1 MSEFLGEA
9 RVVIRPD
16 TTRFRA
22 ELVAQLAAAT
32 RGVSV
37 PVTVTGISGGSAAAS
52 GFARLSQVQNEITK
66 GAQQTAG
73 ALGEMDK
80 NLGRT
85 TKQLGQFRS
94 GAVASLAALTGLRG
108 AVLAA
113 SGPFLLA
120 AVGATAF
127 LKSLEEFA
135 QFEQELNVFAAT
147 VEATGAEM
155 EKVSALAKELGADL
169 TLPSVSAS
177 DAAAAMTEL
186 ARAGLSVEDAMAG
199 ARGVL
204 ELSTAAGIST
214 GEAAQF
220 AANELNAFSLAGDQ
234 AVRVADVLA
243 NAANAAQGNIQ
254 DFGLA
259 FKQSAAVAN
268 QVGLSLEATAAQLAI
283 MARAG
288 LQGSDAGTSLRVA
301 LLRLIN
307 PTKAAQAVI
316 NELGIDLRDV
326 NGNIRPD
333 VFVQFAEATRQ
344 MAPALRD
351 ANAAIVFGADG
362 IRTLAVSA
370 QAGREGL
377 VDATLSIGEQGT
389 AAELA
394 EARTAGF
401 GGQLEALKSTAST
414 TAVSLGEVSTVLAG
428 PLVVGLTGAA
438 NLLNQV
444 LVPFAELV
452 RLTKQKLGLGTFDPA
467 TESAAELLE
476 RMREVQDNFREL
488 NKVGVGLA
496 PVQNSIK
503 NTIRALESQRAVLKA
518 LGVDVSGITA
528 LIVQLQKELEATG
541 GSAVSGL
548 SSAEKALRDLK
559 ALFEVSPNPGLR
571 KAIEEL
577 QAQIALAAQEGGR
590 FTERF
595 DQGLRNAAGGADALG
610 AAIKRLK
617 GEFES
622 ANDALLKAQNQG
634 ASPQAQI
641 AILQGQEQTQF
652 DKIALLKQGGVTK
665 GEPQQIRAAREEIE
679 RIQGEIESLQAGIV
693 SDQKAAATSAENAAK
708 EAQAARDKQFEAIAE
723 MFGGRQGNIENAIER
738 AGIEGNV
745 QAVIRLNKA
754 LIASLQKERAAL
766 LERLRT
772 LKVSNE
778 VRKRILAAIDAAIQE
793 AQNDILR
800 AQQNTQDNLQKLLQP
815 IDLRIRIAQAQD
827 NEAREI
833 ALRRKKVEIIS
844 KELARL
850 KNAGKKNTREWL
862 ELKAQMAEENA
873 AIRDLENQQKTDG
886 KSARQE
892 AAEFLFSQL
901 QAQQGFAANLMGNL
915 ITGSTA
921 GLVGV
926 PSPPPASG
934 GPGRGIQTA
943 AVVQEGKAGGGPTSG
958 QASTTN
964 DLLVRILQQLK
975 TLNGQTATPEAT
987 HQRRVGIAD
996 MDGPGLGGR

>member
-1 MSEFLGEA
+1 
-9 RVVIRPD
+9 
-16 TTRFRA
+16 
-22 ELVAQLAAAT
+22 
-32 RGVSV
+32 
-37 PVTVTGISGGSAAAS
+37 
-52 GFARLSQVQNEITK
+52 
-66 GAQQTAG
+66 
-73 ALGEMDK
+73 MDK

-85 TKQLGQFRS
+85 TSRLGQFRS
-94 GAVASLAALTGLRG
+94 GAVASLASLTGLRG

-120 AVGATAF
+120 AVATTAF
-127 LKSLEEFA
+127 LKSLQEFA
-135 QFEQELNVFAAT
+135 NFEQELNVFSAT
-147 VEATGAEM
+147 VEATGEEM

-204 ELSTAAGIST
+204 QLSTAAGIST

-234 AVRVADVLA
+234 AIRVADVLA

-316 NELGIDLRDV
+316 QQLGIDLRDV

-377 VDATLSIGEQGT
+377 VDATIAIGEQGT

-394 EARTAGF
+394 QARTAGF
-401 GGQLEALKSTAST
+401 GGQLEGLSSTAQ
-414 TAVSLGEVSTVLAG
+414 TAAVNLGEVSTVVAG
-428 PLVVGLTGAA
+428 PLVASLTVLAAGLNRA
-438 NLLNQV
+438 LE
-444 LVPFAELV
+444 PFADLV
-452 RLTKQKLGLGTFDPA
+452 RLSKEKLGLGTFDPA
-467 TESAAELLE
+467 TQSASELIEKL
-476 RMREVQDNFREL
+476 RQTREEMAASSSSLRSGFTAALQTQTED
-488 NKVGVGLA
+488 A
-496 PVQNSIK
+496 
-503 NTIRALESQRAVLKA
+503 IRALEAQRAVLKA

-528 LIVQLQKELEATG
+528 LIVQLQRELEATG

-548 SSAEKALRDLK
+548 TTAEKALRDLK
-559 ALFEVSPNPGLR
+559 ALFETSPNPGLR
-571 KAIEEL
+571 NAIEEL
-577 QAQIALAAQEGGR
+577 QNQIFLAAQEGGR

-595 DQGLRNAAGGADALG
+595 DQGLRNATGSADAL
-610 AAIKRLK
+610 AAALGRLR
-617 GEFES
+617 GEIAASSDE
-622 ANDALLKAQNQG
+622 LLRAQNQG

-641 AILQGQEQTQF
+641 AILQGQEQTQQ
-652 DKIALLKQGGVTK
+652 DIIANLKANGIQAGD
-665 GEPQQIRAAREEIE
+665 PSAIRAAREEIE
-679 RIQGEIESLQAGIV
+679 RIQGQIESLQNGIV
-693 SDQKAAATSAENAAK
+693 ADQKAAATAAEKAAK
-708 EAQAARDKQFEAIAE
+708 EAQEARDKQFEAIAE

-745 QAVIRLNKA
+745 EAVIRLNKA

-766 LERLRT
+766 LERLKT
-772 LKVSNE
+772 LKVSND
-778 VRKRILAAIDAAIQE
+778 VRKKILQAINDAIEE
-793 AQNDILR
+793 AQQDILR
-800 AQQNTQDNLQKLLQP
+800 AQQDTQDNLQKLFEP

-833 ALRRKKVEIIS
+833 ALRRKKVELIS
-844 KELARL
+844 KELAKL
-850 KNAGKKNTREWL
+850 KNAGKKNTKQWL
-862 ELKAQMAEENA
+862 ELKAQLAEENA
-873 AIRDLENQQKTDG
+873 AIRELEKQDKTDT
-886 KSARQE
+886 KTARQS
-892 AAEFLFSQL
+892 AAEFFFEQL
-901 QAQQGFAANLMGNL
+901 QAQQGFASNLLGNL
-915 ITGSTA
+915 ITGPTE

-926 PSPPPASG
+926 PSPTT
-934 GPGRGIQTA
+934 GPGPGITLA
-943 AVVQEGKAGGGPTSG
+943 ANVGQGKEGRGPTSG

-964 DLLVRILQQLK
+964 DLLLRILHQLK
-975 TLNGQTATPEAT
+975 NLNGSQSTPEAKR
-987 HQRRVGIAD
+987 QYRVGQAG
-996 MDGPGLGGR
+996 MDGAGNVNGI